1 MCIRD
6 SITLPLLFFIPG
18 FVLLRGRLFSSNDM
32 PWIEKLLLAVVLS
45 VSAAS
50 LIALF
55 LAEVGYLRI
64 WLLDLLLAAL
74 AIAARLIF
82 GGQKTPIFSPR
93 PVRWEIVIIILL
105 CLLSLLMFF
114 RPAEYVAGEG
124 DPAYYFNNGYHLAHT
139 GSMSVY
145 DKSVPVSYTHLRAH
159 ETRHDLV

>member
-1 MCIRD
+1 MIRRPPRSTQSRSSAASD
-6 SITLPLLFFIPG
+6 VYKRQVITLPLLFFIPG

-114 RPAEYVAGEG
+114 RPAEYVAG
-124 DPAYYFNNGYHLAHT
+124 
-139 GSMSVY
+139 
-145 DKSVPVSYTHLRAH
+145 
-159 ETRHDLV
+159 